1 MTRKHASARTRA
13 RRTAEVAL
21 DVAIGGP
28 ALAADKAVEALDRAV
43 ERGGA
48 VVRRSSR
55 AVRRKAASA
64 TAAARRAVEE
74 PDARAYEDRTR
85 EELYELAAERGIEGR
100 SSMRKAEL
108 IAALRAGRR
117 SG

>member
-1 MTRKHASARTRA
+1 MAGKKGNARSSRV

-28 ALAADKAVEALDRAV
+28 ALAADKAVEALDRVV

-48 VVRRSSR
+48 AVRRSSR

-64 TAAARRAVEE
+64 TATARRAVDVL
-74 PDARAYEDRTR
+74 DARAYEDRTR
-85 EELYELAAERGIEGR
+85 DELYELAAERAIEGR

-108 IAALRAGRR
+108 IAALRAGR
-117 SG
+117 